1 MISIQNIS
9 KAYVGRDLFR
19 DLTLRFGDRERVAVV
34 GSNGSGKSTLMKMI
48 AGFVDPDGGKI
59 VRSRSATTGYLPQ
72 EIIGHRGLT
81 LLDET
86 RLAFNEILE
95 LHGRM
100 EAISR
105 EIASRS
111 SSGDTASPEME
122 ELLSELGKIQHHI
135 EHMEGYD
142 IDVKVRQVLSGLGFR
157 ETDFDRMTDEF
168 SGGWQMRIELA
179 KLLLREPAVLLLD
192 EPTNHLDIHSLEWV
206 ESYLDSYEGAVILV
220 SHDRRFLDNIVDR
233 VIEISMGRVTEYRG
247 NYSAYLEQE
256 KTRRELL
263 EAAYRNQQE
272 ALRRTKRFIE
282 RNRARKDR
290 ARQAQSRL
298 KIMEKTEWI
307 ELEEEEDDMSF
318 SFPEP
323 PRAGRVV
330 MTLQNV
336 DKFYGT
342 QPVFQDLS
350 VAVERSDRIALL
362 GVNGSGKSTLLRI
375 LAGLEPFQGGGRVP
389 GHRAV
394 VSYYAQNQAE
404 ALDPKKTVLETLEAV
419 TTQESHGNLRTLLGC
434 FLFRDEDVFKPV
446 EVLSGGERSRLALAR
461 MLLTPANLLLLDE
474 PTNHL
479 DHRSKEVLKGALRSF
494 PGACVIVS
502 HDRDFLDTL
511 VDRVWDFE
519 DGALRVTHGTV
530 DDYLSRYYGTT
541 AGESLKRLDTTGREV
556 NDRTAMH
563 EEKARRRREAEKR
576 QERFRFL
583 KPLRESLERVQRE
596 IASGEKRKKDL
607 EEIFADGKTYQDEK
621 KARSA
626 TAEYREVTACLDT
639 LYAEWAEIQEK
650 IDAAESE
657 G

>member
-9 KAYVGRDLFR
+9 KSYGGRDLFG
-19 DLTLRFGDRERVAVV
+19 DLTLRIGDRERVAIV
-34 GSNGSGKSTLMKMI
+34 GSNGSGKSTMMKMI

-59 VRSRSATTGYLPQ
+59 ALSRSATTGYLPQ

-95 LHGRM
+95 LHARM
-100 EAISR
+100 EEIGR
-105 EIASRS
+105 VIASRS
-111 SSGDTASPEME
+111 ALGDTGSLEME

-135 EHMEGYD
+135 EHLEGYD

-157 ETDFDRMTDEF
+157 ETDFERMTDEF

-179 KLLLREPAVLLLD
+179 KLLLREPTVLLLD

-206 ESYLDSYEGAVILV
+206 ESYLESYEGTVILV

-233 VIEISMGRVTEYRG
+233 VIEISPGRVTEYRG
-247 NYSAYLEQE
+247 NYSSYIEQE
-256 KTRRELL
+256 KSRRELL

-272 ALRRTKRFIE
+272 TLRRTKRFVE

-298 KIMEKTEWI
+298 KIMEKMEWI
-307 ELEEEEDDMSF
+307 ELEEEEDEMTF

-330 MTLQNV
+330 MTLQGV
-336 DKFYGT
+336 DKLYGM
-342 QPVFQDLS
+342 QPLFQDLS
-350 VAVERSDRIALL
+350 VTVERSDRIALL

-375 LAGLEPFQGGGRVP
+375 LAGGEPFQKGGRVP

-404 ALDPKKTVLETLEAV
+404 ELDPKKTVLETLEAV

-446 EVLSGGERSRLALAR
+446 SVLSGGERSRLALAK

-479 DHRSKEVLKGALRSF
+479 DHRSKEVLKGALRRF
-494 PGACVIVS
+494 PGACIIVS

-511 VDRVWDFE
+511 VDKVWDVE
-519 DGALRVTHGTV
+519 EGTLRVTLGTV
-530 DDYLSRYYGTT
+530 DDYLNRYYGA
-541 AGESLKRLDTTGREV
+541 AGESLKRLDTAGREV
-556 NDRTAMH
+556 KDRTAIH
-563 EEKARRRREAEKR
+563 EEKVRRRREAEKR
-576 QERFRFL
+576 QKRFRFL
-583 KPLRESLERVQRE
+583 KPLRESLEGVQRE
-596 IASGEKRKKDL
+596 IGSGERRKKDL
-607 EEIFADGKTYQDEK
+607 EGILADGKTYQDEK

-626 TAEYREVTACLDT
+626 TAEYREVTARLDT

-650 IDAAESE
+650 IDVSE
-657 G
+657 REG

>member
-9 KAYVGRDLFR
+9 KSYAGRDLFR

-48 AGFVDPDGGKI
+48 AGFVDPDSGKI
-59 VRSRSATTGYLPQ
+59 IRSRSATTGYLPQ

-100 EAISR
+100 EEVSR

-157 ETDFDRMTDEF
+157 ETDFGRMTDEF

-206 ESYLDSYEGAVILV
+206 ESYLDSYEGALILV
-220 SHDRRFLDNIVDR
+220 SHDRRFLDNVVDR
-233 VIEISMGRVTEYRG
+233 VIEISLGRVAEYRG

-256 KTRRELL
+256 KIRRELL

-272 ALRRTKRFIE
+272 TLRRTKRFVE

-307 ELEEEEDDMSF
+307 ELETGEDEMSF

-330 MTLQNV
+330 IALQHV

-342 QPVFQDLS
+342 QAVFRDFS
-350 VAVERSDRIALL
+350 IAVERNEKIALL

-375 LAGLEPFQGGGRVP
+375 LAGLEPFQGGERIP

-394 VSYYAQNQAE
+394 VSYYAQNQVE
-404 ALDPKKTVLETLEAV
+404 ALDPGKTVLETLEAV
-419 TTQESHGNLRTLLGC
+419 ATQESHGNLRTLLGC

-479 DHRSKEVLKGALRSF
+479 DQRSKEVLKGALRGF
-494 PGACVIVS
+494 PGACIIVS
-502 HDRDFLDTL
+502 HDRDFLDAL
-511 VDRVWDFE
+511 VDKVWDFE
-519 DGALRVTHGTV
+519 EGVLRVTHGTV
-530 DDYLSRYYGTT
+530 DDYLNRFYRTI
-541 AGESLKRLDTTGREV
+541 GESPKHLDTTGREV
-556 NDRTAMH
+556 KERTATH

-576 QERFRFL
+576 QKRFRFL
-583 KPLRESLERVQRE
+583 RPLRESLERVQQE
-596 IASGEKRKKDL
+596 IASGEGRKKDL
-607 EEIFADGKTYQDEK
+607 EGIFADGKIYQDDK

-626 TAEYREVTACLDT
+626 AAEYRELTARLDA
-639 LYAEWAEIQEK
+639 LYAEWTEIQDK